1 MTRLQHWAWF
11 AAAILISASPL
22 SSQQSGKSER
32 IPQFENDEV
41 KVWKSI
47 VAPNA
52 PLAMHRHDHPRI
64 IIAMVGGKMNIVS
77 ESGATE
83 PNDWKTGNAY
93 WLTANPPDQRHAD
106 VNSGNKPI
114 EVMVVELKKA
124 K

>member
-1 MTRLQHWAWF
+1 MTRLPGWACF
-11 AAAILISASPL
+11 AAAVLIGASPL
-22 SSQQSGKSER
+22 SPRQGGKTER

-64 IIAMVGGKMNIVS
+64 IIAMVGGKMNIVP
-77 ESGATE
+77 ESGAAQ

-93 WLTANPPDQRHAD
+93 WLPANPPNQRHAD
-106 VNSGNKPI
+106 VNVGNKPI

-124 K
+124 R